1 MKGRN
6 MLKQMREPVNGLTH
20 YFAALAA
27 VIGLIVLLVLSRGDF
42 LRQETLLVYGASL
55 VLMLMASASYHLIE
69 GSPQRIQFLR
79 KIDHSSI
86 FILIAGTYTPIC
98 VNLMSGFW
106 QWGMLL
112 IIWAFALIGTLS
124 KILLI
129 NTPRWFT
136 AAVYL
141 VMGWLGVLAANE
153 LLVALPPGALVLL
166 VLGGLAFTFGAIVY
180 ITKTMNFVP
189 GVFGFHEVW
198 HIFVI
203 VGCLFHFVLM
213 LVYIAPI
220 PSA

>member
-1 MKGRN
+1 MF
-6 MLKQMREPVNGLTH
+6 KQMREPVNGLTH

-27 VIGLIVLLVLSRGDF
+27 VVGLVVLLMISRGDF
-42 LRQETLLVYGASL
+42 LKQETLLVYGGSL
-55 VLMLMASASYHLIE
+55 VLMLMASASYHLIK
-69 GSPQRIQFLR
+69 GSPRRMQFLR

-112 IIWAFALIGTLS
+112 VVWTLALIGTFS

-141 VMGWLGVLAANE
+141 VMGWLAVLAANE
-153 LLVALPPGALVLL
+153 ILAALPTGALVLL
-166 VLGGLAFTFGAIVY
+166 ILGGLAFTFGAIVY
-180 ITKTMNFVP
+180 ITKKMDFVP

-203 VGCLFHFVLM
+203 VGCVFHFVLM
-213 LVYIAPI
+213 LIYVAPI
-220 PSA
+220 ASA

>member
-1 MKGRN
+1 

>member
-1 MKGRN
+1 MF
-6 MLKQMREPVNGLTH
+6 KQMREPVNGLTH

-27 VIGLIVLLVLSRGDF
+27 VIGMIVLLVLSHGDF
-42 LRQETLLVYGASL
+42 LRQGTLLIYGGSL
-55 VLMLMASASYHLIE
+55 VLMLMASASYHLIR
-69 GSPQRIQFLR
+69 GSPRRMQFLR

-112 IIWAFALIGTLS
+112 VVWTFALIGTFS

-141 VMGWLGVLAANE
+141 VMGWLGLLAVNE

-180 ITKTMNFVP
+180 ITQTMNFVP

>member
-1 MKGRN
+1 

-27 VIGLIVLLVLSRGDF
+27 VVGLVVLLILSRGDY
-42 LRQETLLVYGASL
+42 LKQETLLVYGSSL
-55 VLMLMASASYHLIE
+55 VLMLMASASYHLIK
-69 GSPQRIQFLR
+69 GPPRRMQFLR
-79 KIDHSSI
+79 KIDHSSV

-98 VNLMSGFW
+98 ANLMSGFW

-112 IIWAFALIGTLS
+112 VVWTLALIGTFS

-136 AAVYL
+136 AGVYL

-153 LLVALPPGALVLL
+153 ILAALAPGALVLL
-166 VLGGLAFTFGAIVY
+166 VLGGLAFTIGAIVY
-180 ITKTMNFVP
+180 ITKRLDFVP

-220 PSA
+220 PTA

>member
-1 MKGRN
+1 

-27 VIGLIVLLVLSRGDF
+27 VIGLVVLLMLSRGDF
-42 LRQETLLVYGASL
+42 LKQETLLVYGGSL
-55 VLMLMASASYHLIE
+55 VLMLMAS
-69 GSPQRIQFLR
+69 
-79 KIDHSSI
+79 DHSSI

-98 VNLMSGFW
+98 ANLMSGFW

-112 IIWAFALIGTLS
+112 VVWVLALIGTFS

-153 LLVALPPGALVLL
+153 ILAALPPGALVLL
-166 VLGGLAFTFGAIVY
+166 ILGGLAFTFGAIVY
-180 ITKTMNFVP
+180 ITKKMDFVP

-203 VGCLFHFVLM
+203 VGCLFHFALM
-213 LVYIAPI
+213 LVYVAPI
-220 PSA
+220 PNV

>member
-1 MKGRN
+1 MF
-6 MLKQMREPVNGLTH
+6 KQMREPVNGLTH

-27 VIGLIVLLVLSRGDF
+27 VIGLVVLLMISRGDF
-42 LRQETLLVYGASL
+42 FKQETLLVYGGSL
-55 VLMLMASASYHLIE
+55 VLMLMASASYHLIK
-69 GSPQRIQFLR
+69 GSPRRMQFLR

-98 VNLMSGFW
+98 ANLMSGFW

-112 IIWAFALIGTLS
+112 VVWVLALIGTFS

-153 LLVALPPGALVLL
+153 ILAALPPGALVLL
-166 VLGGLAFTFGAIVY
+166 ILGGLAFTFGAIVY
-180 ITKTMNFVP
+180 ITKMMNFVP

-203 VGCLFHFVLM
+203 VGCLCHFVLM
-213 LVYIAPI
+213 LLYVAPI

>member
-1 MKGRN
+1 
-6 MLKQMREPVNGLTH
+6 MREPVNGLTH

-42 LRQETLLVYGASL
+42 LRQETLLVYGCSL
-55 VLMLMASASYHLIE
+55 VLMLTASASYHLIR
-69 GSPQRIQFLR
+69 GSPQRMQFLR

-112 IIWAFALIGTLS
+112 VVWAFALIGTLS

-141 VMGWLGVLAANE
+141 VMGWLGLLAANE
-153 LLVALPPGALVLL
+153 ILVALPPGALVLL
-166 VLGGLAFTFGAIVY
+166 GLGGLAFTFGAIVY
-180 ITKTMNFVP
+180 ITKRMDFVP

-203 VGCLFHFVLM
+203 VGCLCHFVLM

>member
-1 MKGRN
+1 MF
-6 MLKQMREPVNGLTH
+6 KQMREPVNGLTH

-27 VIGLIVLLVLSRGDF
+27 VIGLVVLLMLSRGDF
-42 LRQETLLVYGASL
+42 LKQETLLVYGGSL
-55 VLMLMASASYHLIE
+55 VLMLMASASYHLIK
-69 GSPQRIQFLR
+69 GSPRRMQFLR

-98 VNLMSGFW
+98 ANLMSGFW

-112 IIWAFALIGTLS
+112 VVWVLALIGTFS

-153 LLVALPPGALVLL
+153 ILAALPPGALVLL
-166 VLGGLAFTFGAIVY
+166 ILGGLAFTFGAIVY
-180 ITKTMNFVP
+180 ITKKMDFVP

-203 VGCLFHFVLM
+203 VGCLFHFALM
-213 LVYIAPI
+213 LVYVAPI
-220 PSA
+220 PNA

>member
-1 MKGRN
+1 M
-6 MLKQMREPVNGLTH
+6 
-20 YFAALAA
+20 
-27 VIGLIVLLVLSRGDF
+27 LLV
-42 LRQETLLVYGASL
+42 
-55 VLMLMASASYHLIE
+55 
-69 GSPQRIQFLR
+69 
-79 KIDHSSI
+79 
-86 FILIAGTYTPIC
+86 
-98 VNLMSGFW
+98 
-106 QWGMLL
+106 
-112 IIWAFALIGTLS
+112 IWVFALIGTLS

>member
-1 MKGRN
+1 MF
-6 MLKQMREPVNGLTH
+6 KQMREPVNGLTH

-27 VIGLIVLLVLSRGDF
+27 VIGMIALLVLSRGDF
-42 LRQETLLVYGASL
+42 LRQETLLVYGGSL
-55 VLMLMASASYHLIE
+55 VLMLMASASYHLIK
-69 GSPQRIQFLR
+69 GSPQRMRFLR

-112 IIWAFALIGTLS
+112 VVWAFALIGTLS

-136 AAVYL
+136 AGVYL
-141 VMGWLGVLAANE
+141 IMGWLGLLAANE